1 MFGEIDL
8 ECSIIV
14 EYETSSLSERL
25 KRSQTYDEESA
36 EEEGRGGRRGRRSS
50 GSSVGAPSTGGVGRS
65 SSSGS
70 GGGSGSKRGDMRAKL
85 ERSRQSAREC
95 RARKKLRY
103 QYLEELVADREKAV
117 LVLRHELDLYRQYFK
132 ELDQGNI
139 PEAVLE
145 ILEKEHEQER
155 EQQIPPPQ
163 E

>member
-1 MFGEIDL
+1 GAQTAHRA
-8 ECSIIV
+8 
-14 EYETSSLSERL
+14 TSSNERGPTL
-25 KRSQTYDEESA
+25 KQPKHESA

-50 GSSVGAPSTGGVGRS
+50 GSSVGTSASGGGGRS
-65 SSSGS
+65 SSGGS
-70 GGGSGSKRGDMRAKL
+70 GSGSKRCDMRAKL

-117 LVLRHELDLYRQYFK
+117 LVLRHELDMYRQYFK
-132 ELDQGNI
+132 EMDQGNI

-145 ILEKEHEQER
+145 ILEREQEER
-155 EQQIPPPQ
+155 EQQIPQQ